1 MKILGWVKNG
11 SESHNLIKT
20 SFLSVHVE
28 KVIFDLM
35 SFLKKSASELGVV
48 LL

>member
-11 SESHNLIKT
+11 SESHNLKKT
-20 SFLSVHVE
+20 SSLSVQVE